1 MDLFAQW
8 LEAKSREDQAKEE
21 RIEAEQK
28 IVDEYGCKDEGSQTV
43 KPDGYKVTITRRM
56 NRTIDEAAW
65 DSVSGKIPA
74 NLSPVKYRP
83 SLDNRGLKYLRD
95 NEPEIYQ
102 IVSEA
107 ITAKPGK
114 PSIKVEKL

>member
-1 MDLFAQW
+1 MDLFAKW
-8 LEAKSREDQAKEE
+8 LEFKEQEDLARNN
-21 RIEAEQK
+21 RISVEQQV
-28 IVDEYGCKDEGSQTV
+28 IDEYGCKDEGSQTV
-43 KPDGYKVTITRRM
+43 KPDGYKVTITGRM

-114 PSIKVEKL
+114 PSIKVEKV